1 MTWVTSV
8 IIGSM
13 IHLAH
18 VYGAAVIPP
27 GSDGQAMET
36 DGTAPADSHEKHQM
50 LRDRAGADGAT
61 RRGTGEGTSTPVKAT
76 RKRKRVDLNSPQGE
90 RLMFEFEPD
99 SPPGSS
105 MKDGGCGAFQRA
117 ATEVSEGQNIHTATC
132 TLPFTTSSS
141 LTYVTKFV
149 EGTAGTLQYLTVT
162 CDGSDYIINN
172 EHIIGVSKGSNFEAT
187 LRADPM
193 RDFNTR
199 AFNMPC
205 LTVFYDLQRNLLSS
219 QLPTDVLEKDICEQL
234 SKSICLQ
241 YKDSLRKPQEML
253 MDTD

>member
-8 IIGSM
+8 IIGAM

-36 DGTAPADSHEKHQM
+36 HGTASADSHEKHQM

-61 RRGTGEGTSTPVKAT
+61 WRGTGEGTSTPMKAT
-76 RKRKRVDLNSPQGE
+76 RKRKRVDLNSPQGK

-132 TLPFTTSSS
+132 TLTFTPSSS

-149 EGTAGTLQYLTVT
+149 EGTDGTLQYLIVT
-162 CDGSDYIINN
+162 CDGSDYI
-172 EHIIGVSKGSNFEAT
+172 
-187 LRADPM
+187 
-193 RDFNTR
+193 
-199 AFNMPC
+199 
-205 LTVFYDLQRNLLSS
+205 
-219 QLPTDVLEKDICEQL
+219 
-234 SKSICLQ
+234 
-241 YKDSLRKPQEML
+241 
-253 MDTD
+253 